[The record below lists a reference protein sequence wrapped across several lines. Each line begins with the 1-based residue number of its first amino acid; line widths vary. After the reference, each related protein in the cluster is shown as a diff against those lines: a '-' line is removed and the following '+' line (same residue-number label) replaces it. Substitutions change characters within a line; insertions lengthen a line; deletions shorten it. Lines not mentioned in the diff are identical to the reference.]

1 MGLMKKL
8 SLYIFLVLMFSLF
21 TSHSFAKHKYE
32 EYSFYAFWKYE
43 IKGSDNYHQ
52 FKSDLIQDK
61 GVIKEIKNGY
71 SKYTAAKPDWSKCS
85 GDKTASFDYIPLFC
99 YGKDGK
105 LLSKNERKII
115 DKDWKKNKTG
125 LVSYLLFE
133 DNKIKI
139 DEHDLPS
146 YIKNN
151 RGLLPSHSMGKSLVS
166 YVTGY
171 AICEGYIDNI
181 NIKLDDWSTVKG
193 TLYEGQKLI
202 DLLNMRAGDQK
213 YVGER
218 INPRI
223 GSILKKNQS
232 VNVNTIPLEILL
244 KKYFQNTK
252 KSKPVYN
259 YNALATNTI
268 MNYTIFKVGDDY
280 QKLLNKVFKED
291 AKIKNSVYFSKTLR
305 RSVSD
310 EEKGEYGRYSFYADR
325 YDYLRIAKS
334 MMDHWNNDT
343 CVGKYLKTIYEQRI
357 NKNKKSYDGDRSG
370 QFDVAVYT
378 KKYGGQFHFDI
389 IGLSK
394 RKILGMSG
402 QGGQNIIIDFDRK
415 RIIVVNTIDMHYNW
429 KKIVHKKLKQ
439 K

>member
-1 MGLMKKL
+1 MKKIILIFIFNILIL
-8 SLYIFLVLMFSLF
+8 SPTY
-21 TSHSFAKHKYE
+21 AKHQYE
-32 EYSFYAFWKYE
+32 EYSLNAFWNYNVT
-43 IKGSDNYHQ
+43 GSDNYYQ
-52 FKSDLIQDK
+52 FQSDLIQDK
-61 GVIKEIKNGY
+61 DVIKEIKN
-71 SKYTAAKPDWSKCS
+71 KK
-85 GDKTASFDYIPLFC
+85 KT
-99 YGKDGK
+99 
-105 LLSKNERKII
+105 R
-115 DKDWKKNKTG
+115 

-133 DNKIKI
+133 DGKIKI

-146 YIKNN
+146 IIQTHN
-151 RGLLPSHSMGKSLVS
+151 GLLQSHSMGKSLVS

-171 AICEGYIDNI
+171 AICEGYIDNVDV
-181 NIKLDDWSTVKG
+181 KLDDWSTIKG

-213 YVGER
+213 IIGE
-218 INPRI
+218 
-223 GSILKKNQS
+223 KKFNTDNWIKDNRDLN
-232 VNVNTIPLEILL
+232 VNVYPIKEIMKLDIL
-244 KKYFQNTK
+244 QTTK

-280 QKLLNKVFKED
+280 QQLLNKVFKED
-291 AKIKNSVYFSKTLR
+291 AKVKNSVFFSKTIR
-305 RSVSD
+305 TRFPD
-310 EEKGEYGRYSFYADR
+310 QKKGEYGRYSFYADR

-370 QFDVAVYT
+370 QFDVAMYT
-378 KKYGGQFHFDI
+378 KKYGGQFHFNI

-402 QGGQNIIIDFDRK
+402 FGGQNIVIDFEK
-415 RIIVVNTIDMHYNW
+415 ERIIVVNSRDRHYNW
-429 KKIVHKKLKQ
+429 KKIVLKKLK
-439 K
+439 KK

>member
-1 MGLMKKL
+1 MKKYFFLTVL
-8 SLYIFLVLMFSLF
+8 SIFLISPAYADHQ
-21 TSHSFAKHKYE
+21 SE
-32 EYSFYAFWKYE
+32 EYSFNAFWKYE
-43 IKGSDNYHQ
+43 TKGSDNYYK
-52 FKSDLIQDK
+52 FNSGLIKDK
-61 GVIKEIKNGY
+61 DVIKE
-71 SKYTAAKPDWSKCS
+71 
-85 GDKTASFDYIPLFC
+85 L
-99 YGKDGK
+99 
-105 LLSKNERKII
+105 
-115 DKDWKKNKTG
+115 KNKKKTH

-146 YIKNN
+146 DIKRN

-181 NIKLDDWSTVKG
+181 NVKLDDWSTVKG

-213 YVGER
+213 IIGEKKF
-218 INPRI
+218 N
-223 GSILKKNQS
+223 SDNKLKDSRYN
-232 VNVNTIPLEILL
+232 VNVYPIKTVMNNNIL
-244 KKYFQNTK
+244 QNTK
-252 KSKPVYN
+252 ISKPVYN

-280 QKLLNKVFKED
+280 QQLLNKVFKED
-291 AKIKNSVYFSKTLR
+291 AKIKNSVFFSKTI
-305 RSVSD
+305 RSRYSD
-310 EEKGEYGRYSFYADR
+310 QKKGEYGRYSFYADR

-334 MMDHWNNDT
+334 IMDHWNNDT

-370 QFDVAVYT
+370 QFDVAMYT
-378 KKYGGQFHFDI
+378 KKYGGQFHFNI

-394 RKILGMSG
+394 KKILGMSG
-402 QGGQNIIIDFDRK
+402 FGGQNIIIDFEK
-415 RIIVVNTIDMHYNW
+415 ERIIVVNSRDRHYNW
-429 KKIVHKKLKQ
+429 KKIVLKKLKQ

>member
-1 MGLMKKL
+1 MTSFGIVVRMILMKKIVLIFL
-8 SLYIFLVLMFSLF
+8 SLTL
-21 TSHSFAKHKYE
+21 SFPSQAKHQYE
-32 EYSFYAFWKYE
+32 EYSFYNFAKYE
-43 IKGSDNYHQ
+43 IKGSNNYYK
-52 FKSDLIQDK
+52 FNSDLIQDK
-61 GVIKEIKNGY
+61 DVIKEIKN
-71 SKYTAAKPDWSKCS
+71 KK
-85 GDKTASFDYIPLFC
+85 KT
-99 YGKDGK
+99 
-105 LLSKNERKII
+105 R
-115 DKDWKKNKTG
+115 

-139 DEHDLPS
+139 DEHDLPQD
-146 YIKNN
+146 IKGNK
-151 RGLLPSHSMGKSLVS
+151 GLLPSHSMGKSLVS

-181 NIKLDDWSTVKG
+181 NVKLDDWSTVKG

-213 YVGER
+213 IIGER
-218 INPRI
+218 NFNSDSEIQDKSMGERSNINNYPI
-223 GSILKKNQS
+223 KIIMESK
-232 VNVNTIPLEILL
+232 LL
-244 KKYFQNTK
+244 QNTK

-259 YNALATNTI
+259 YNSLATNTI

-291 AKIKNSVYFSKTLR
+291 AKIKNSVFFSKTI
-305 RSVSD
+305 RSFYSD
-310 EEKGEYGRYSFYADR
+310 EEGEFGRYSFYADR

-334 MMDHWNNDT
+334 IMDHWNNDT

-357 NKNKKSYDGDRSG
+357 NKNKKSYNGDRSG
-370 QFDVAVYT
+370 QFSVSQFT

-394 RKILGMSG
+394 RKILGMDG
-402 QGGQNIIIDFDRK
+402 LGGQNIIIDFEK
-415 RIIVVNTIDMHYNW
+415 GRIIVVNSRDRHYNW
-429 KKIVHKKLKQ
+429 KKIVLKKLKQ

>member
-1 MGLMKKL
+1 MRILL
-8 SLYIFLVLMFSLF
+8 IILFSFLVSP
-21 TSHSFAKHKYE
+21 TSFAKHQYE
-32 EYSFYAFWKYE
+32 KYSFSAFWNY
-43 IKGSDNYHQ
+43 IVTGSDNYDQ
-52 FKSDLIQDK
+52 FQSDLIQDK
-61 GVIKEIKNGY
+61 DVIKE
-71 SKYTAAKPDWSKCS
+71 
-85 GDKTASFDYIPLFC
+85 L
-99 YGKDGK
+99 
-105 LLSKNERKII
+105 
-115 DKDWKKNKTG
+115 KNKKKTR

-133 DNKIKI
+133 DDKIKI
-139 DEHDLPS
+139 DEQDLPR
-146 YIKNN
+146 IVQIHN
-151 RGLLPSHSMGKSLVS
+151 GLLPSHSMGKSLVS

-171 AICEGYIDNI
+171 AICEGYIDNLDV
-181 NIKLDDWSTVKG
+181 KLDDWSTVKG

-213 YVGER
+213 IIGE
-218 INPRI
+218 
-223 GSILKKNQS
+223 KKFNTDNWIKDNRDLN
-232 VNVNTIPLEILL
+232 VNVYPIKEIMKLDIL
-244 KKYFQNTK
+244 QTTK

-259 YNALATNTI
+259 YNALATNII

-291 AKIKNSVYFSKTLR
+291 SKIKNSVFFHKTI
-305 RSVSD
+305 RSRFKNQV
-310 EEKGEYGRYSFYADR
+310 KGEYGRYSFYADR

-370 QFDVAVYT
+370 QFDAAVYT

-402 QGGQNIIIDFDRK
+402 FGGQNIIIDFEK
-415 RIIVVNTIDMHYNW
+415 ERIIVVNSRDRHYNW
-429 KKIVHKKLKQ
+429 KKIVLKKLKQ

>member
-1 MGLMKKL
+1 MTSSRRVVKMILMKKIVLIFL
-8 SLYIFLVLMFSLF
+8 SLTL
-21 TSHSFAKHKYE
+21 SFASQAKHQYE
-32 EYSFYAFWKYE
+32 EYSFDAFWKYE
-43 IKGSDNYHQ
+43 VKGSDNYYK
-52 FKSDLIQDK
+52 FNSDLIQDED
-61 GVIKEIKNGY
+61 VIKEIKN
-71 SKYTAAKPDWSKCS
+71 KK
-85 GDKTASFDYIPLFC
+85 KT
-99 YGKDGK
+99 
-105 LLSKNERKII
+105 R
-115 DKDWKKNKTG
+115 

-151 RGLLPSHSMGKSLVS
+151 KGLLPSHSMGKSLVS

-181 NIKLDDWSTVKG
+181 NVKLDDWSTLKG
-193 TLYEGQKLI
+193 TLYDGQNLI

-213 YVGER
+213 IIGEKKYNSDNR
-218 INPRI
+218 IKDQRMFN
-223 GSILKKNQS
+223 
-232 VNVNTIPLEILL
+232 VNVYPIKHVMETDIL
-244 KKYFQNTK
+244 QNTK

-280 QKLLNKVFKED
+280 QQLLNKVFKED
-291 AKIKNSVYFSKTLR
+291 AKIKNSVFFSKTLR
-305 RSVSD
+305 TTYTD

-334 MMDHWNNDT
+334 IMDHWNNDT

-357 NKNKKSYDGDRSG
+357 NKNKKSYNGDRSG
-370 QFDVAVYT
+370 QFDVAMYT
-378 KKYGGQFHFDI
+378 KKYGGQFHFNI

-402 QGGQNIIIDFDRK
+402 FGGQNIIIDFEK
-415 RIIVVNTIDMHYNW
+415 ERIIVVNSRDRHYNW
-429 KKIVHKKLKQ
+429 KKIVLKKLK
-439 K
+439 

>member
-1 MGLMKKL
+1 MKKFLFLTVL
-8 SLYIFLVLMFSLF
+8 SVFLISNAY
-21 TSHSFAKHKYE
+21 AKHQYE
-32 EYSFYAFWKYE
+32 EYSFNAFWKYE

-61 GVIKEIKNGY
+61 GVIKEIKN
-71 SKYTAAKPDWSKCS
+71 
-85 GDKTASFDYIPLFC
+85 
-99 YGKDGK
+99 
-105 LLSKNERKII
+105 
-115 DKDWKKNKTG
+115 KNKTG

-389 IGLSK
+389 IGLTK

-402 QGGQNIIIDFDRK
+402 HGGQNIIIDFDRK

>member
-1 MGLMKKL
+1 MT
-8 SLYIFLVLMFSLF
+8 IFPSY
-21 TSHSFAKHKYE
+21 AKHQYE
-32 EYSFYAFWKYE
+32 EYSFNAFWKYE
-43 IKGSDNYHQ
+43 IKGSDKYYKFN
-52 FKSDLIQDK
+52 SDLIQDK
-61 GVIKEIKNGY
+61 HVIKEIKN
-71 SKYTAAKPDWSKCS
+71 
-85 GDKTASFDYIPLFC
+85 
-99 YGKDGK
+99 
-105 LLSKNERKII
+105 N
-115 DKDWKKNKTG
+115 NKTH

-133 DNKIKI
+133 DDKIKI

-146 YIKNN
+146 NIKSNK
-151 RGLLPSHSMGKSLVS
+151 GLLPSHSMGKSLVS

-181 NIKLDDWSTVKG
+181 NVKLDDWSTIKG

-213 YVGER
+213 IIGE
-218 INPRI
+218 
-223 GSILKKNQS
+223 KKFNSDNKIKDQKVFN
-232 VNVNTIPLEILL
+232 VNVYPIKHVMETKIL
-244 KKYFQNTK
+244 QDTK
-252 KSKPVYN
+252 KSKPIYN

-268 MNYTIFKVGDDY
+268 MNYTIFKTGDDW

-305 RSVSD
+305 RTYSD

-334 MMDHWNNDT
+334 IMDHWNNDT

-357 NKNKKSYDGDRSG
+357 NKNKRSYDGDRHG
-370 QFDVAVYT
+370 QFSVSQYT

-394 RKILGMSG
+394 RKIMGLDGF
-402 QGGQNIIIDFDRK
+402 GGQNIIIDFEKK
-415 RIIVVNTIDMHYNW
+415 RIIVVNSRDRHYNW
-429 KKIVHKKLKQ
+429 KKIVLKKLKQ

>member
-1 MGLMKKL
+1 MKRIIL
-8 SLYIFLVLMFSLF
+8 ILIFNLLIFSN
-21 TSHSFAKHKYE
+21 SYAKHQYE
-32 EYSFYAFWKYE
+32 EYSFNAFWKYE
-43 IKGSDNYHQ
+43 IKGFDNYYK
-52 FKSDLIQDK
+52 FNSDLIQDK
-61 GVIKEIKNGY
+61 DVIKELKNN
-71 SKYTAAKPDWSKCS
+71 K
-85 GDKTASFDYIPLFC
+85 KTH
-99 YGKDGK
+99 
-105 LLSKNERKII
+105 
-115 DKDWKKNKTG
+115 

-146 YIKNN
+146 DIKRNK
-151 RGLLPSHSMGKSLVS
+151 GLLPSHSMGKSLVS

-181 NIKLDDWSTVKG
+181 NVKLDDWSTVKG

-213 YVGER
+213 IIGER
-218 INPRI
+218 NFNSDNGIQDKSGTRSLN
-223 GSILKKNQS
+223 
-232 VNVNTIPLEILL
+232 VNVYPIKVIMELELL
-244 KKYFQNTK
+244 QNTK

-291 AKIKNSVYFSKTLR
+291 AKIKNSVYFSKTLKR
-305 RSVSD
+305 WSVSD
-310 EEKGEYGRYSFYADR
+310 EKKGEYGRYSFYADR

-334 MMDHWNNDT
+334 IMDHWNNDT

-357 NKNKKSYDGDRSG
+357 NKNKRSYDGDRHG
-370 QFDVAVYT
+370 QFSVSQYT

-394 RKILGMSG
+394 RKIMGLDGF
-402 QGGQNIIIDFDRK
+402 GGQNIIIDFERE
-415 RIIVVNTIDMHYNW
+415 RIIVVNSRDRHYNW
-429 KKIVHKKLKQ
+429 KKIVLKKLK
-439 K
+439 KK

>member
-1 MGLMKKL
+1 MRILL
-8 SLYIFLVLMFSLF
+8 IFLFSLLIF
-21 TSHSFAKHKYE
+21 PTSFAKHQYE
-32 EYSFYAFWKYE
+32 EYGFGYFKKYE
-43 IKGSDNYHQ
+43 VKGSNNYFQ
-52 FKSDLIQDK
+52 FNSDLIQDK
-61 GVIKEIKNGY
+61 DVIKEIKN
-71 SKYTAAKPDWSKCS
+71 KK
-85 GDKTASFDYIPLFC
+85 KT
-99 YGKDGK
+99 
-105 LLSKNERKII
+105 R
-115 DKDWKKNKTG
+115 

-146 YIKNN
+146 YIKYNK
-151 RGLLPSHSMGKSLVS
+151 GLLPSHSMGKSLVS

-171 AICEGYIDNI
+171 AICDGYIDNI
-181 NIKLDDWSTVKG
+181 NVKLDDWFTIKG
-193 TLYEGQKLI
+193 TLYDGQKLI

-213 YVGER
+213 IIGEKKYNSDNR
-218 INPRI
+218 IKDQRGFN
-223 GSILKKNQS
+223 
-232 VNVNTIPLEILL
+232 VNVYPIEFVMNSTIL
-244 KKYFQNTK
+244 QSTK

-291 AKIKNSVYFSKTLR
+291 AKIKNSVFFSKTLR
-305 RSVSD
+305 PGQSED
-310 EEKGEYGRYSFYADR
+310 EKGEYGRYSFYADR

-334 MMDHWNNDT
+334 IMDHWNNDT
-343 CVGKYLKTIYEQRI
+343 CVGKYLKTIYERRI

-370 QFDVAVYT
+370 QFSVSQFT

-394 RKILGMSG
+394 RKILGMDG
-402 QGGQNIIIDFDRK
+402 FGGQNIIIDFEK
-415 RIIVVNTIDMHYNW
+415 ERIIVVNSRDRHYNW
-429 KKIVHKKLKQ
+429 KKIVLKKLKQ

>member
-1 MGLMKKL
+1 MRKYLFILLL
-8 SLYIFLVLMFSLF
+8 SMTIIFPSY
-21 TSHSFAKHKYE
+21 AKHQYE
-32 EYSFYAFWKYE
+32 EYSFNAFWKYE
-43 IKGSDNYHQ
+43 IKGSDKYYKFN
-52 FKSDLIQDK
+52 SDLIQDK
-61 GVIKEIKNGY
+61 HVIKEIKN
-71 SKYTAAKPDWSKCS
+71 
-85 GDKTASFDYIPLFC
+85 
-99 YGKDGK
+99 
-105 LLSKNERKII
+105 N
-115 DKDWKKNKTG
+115 NKTH

-133 DNKIKI
+133 DDKIKI

-146 YIKNN
+146 DIKNN
-151 RGLLPSHSMGKSLVS
+151 KGLLPSHSMGKSLVS

-181 NIKLDDWSTVKG
+181 NVKLDDWSTIKG

-213 YVGER
+213 IIGE
-218 INPRI
+218 
-223 GSILKKNQS
+223 KKFNSDNKIKDQKVFN
-232 VNVNTIPLEILL
+232 VNVYPIKHVMETKIL
-244 KKYFQNTK
+244 QDTK
-252 KSKPVYN
+252 KSKPIYN

-268 MNYTIFKVGDDY
+268 MNYTIFKTGDDW

-305 RSVSD
+305 RTYSD

-334 MMDHWNNDT
+334 IMDHWNNDT

-357 NKNKKSYDGDRSG
+357 NKNKRSYDGDRHG
-370 QFDVAVYT
+370 QFSVSQYT

-394 RKILGMSG
+394 RKIMGLDGF
-402 QGGQNIIIDFDRK
+402 GGQNIIIDFEKK
-415 RIIVVNTIDMHYNW
+415 RIIVVNSRDRHYNW
-429 KKIVHKKLKQ
+429 KKIVLKKLKQ

>member
-1 MGLMKKL
+1 MKKIIL
-8 SLYIFLVLMFSLF
+8 IFLFNIIITVNSY
-21 TSHSFAKHKYE
+21 AKHQYE

-43 IKGSDNYHQ
+43 IKKSNNYYK
-52 FKSDLIQDK
+52 FNSDLIEDK
-61 GVIKEIKNGY
+61 NVIKELKN
-71 SKYTAAKPDWSKCS
+71 
-85 GDKTASFDYIPLFC
+85 
-99 YGKDGK
+99 
-105 LLSKNERKII
+105 
-115 DKDWKKNKTG
+115 KKKTG
-125 LVSYLLFE
+125 LHSYLLFE

-139 DEHDLPS
+139 DEHDLPF

-151 RGLLPSHSMGKSLVS
+151 KGLMPSHSMGKSLVS

-171 AICEGYIDNI
+171 AICEGYIDDI
-181 NIKLDDWSTVKG
+181 NVKLDDWSTVKG

-202 DLLNMRAGDQK
+202 DLLNMTAGDQK
-213 YVGER
+213 IIGER
-218 INPRI
+218 NFNSDNGIKDNSGKR
-223 GSILKKNQS
+223 SMN
-232 VNVNTIPLEILL
+232 VNVYPIKDIMESKLL
-244 KKYFQNTK
+244 QNTK
-252 KSKPVYN
+252 KSGPIYN

-291 AKIKNSVYFSKTLR
+291 AKIKNSVYFSKTIR
-305 RSVSD
+305 RSFSD

-334 MMDHWNNDT
+334 IMDHWNNDT

-370 QFDVAVYT
+370 QFDVAMYT

-402 QGGQNIIIDFDRK
+402 FGGQNIIIDFERE
-415 RIIVVNTIDMHYNW
+415 RIIVVNSRDRHYNW
-429 KKIVHKKLKQ
+429 KKIVLKKLK
-439 K
+439 KK